1 MTELHRLNGD
11 LAVAGQINPSDIP
24 ALAAEGIRAIICNRP
39 DGEAPGQPK
48 YHDIERIAAENGIK
62 TAYQPVVASDIGG
75 NAAAEFDHIVGE
87 LPKPLLVY
95 CRSGMRSTAL
105 WALSQVGKQPVTDI
119 VKQAASAGYDIR
131 PFLSRHAK

>member
-1 MTELHRLNGD
+1 MTALRRLNGE
-11 LAVAGQINPSDIP
+11 LAVAGQINPGDIP
-24 ALAAEGIRAIICNRP
+24 ELAAEGFRAIICNRP

-48 YHDIERIAAENGIK
+48 YQEIERAASANGIK
-62 TAYQPVVASDIGG
+62 TVYQPVVASDIGG
-75 NAAAEFDHIVGE
+75 DTAANFDHIVGE

-119 VKQAASAGYDIR
+119 VKQAAAAGYDIR
-131 PFLSRHAK
+131 PFLPRHTK

>member
-1 MTELHRLNGD
+1 MTIHKLNGD

-24 ALAAEGIRAIICNRP
+24 VLAAEGIRAIICNRP

-48 YHDIERIAAENGIK
+48 YQEIEKIAAANGIK

-75 NAAAEFDHIVGE
+75 DAAAKFDHLVDE
-87 LPKPLLVY
+87 LPKPLLIY

-119 VKQAASAGYDIR
+119 VKKAASAGYDIR
-131 PFLSRHAK
+131 PFLSHAK